1 MIKTLTNLFKQDKE
15 KFVAYVDKQ
24 LTKIDIPNPD
34 YPFLRHMI
42 YTMYA
47 NPALNQEIALSK

>member
-1 MIKTLTNLFKQDKE
+1 MENI
-15 KFVAYVDKQ
+15 
-24 LTKIDIPNPD
+24 D

-47 NPALNQEIALSK
+47 NPALNQEIALGK